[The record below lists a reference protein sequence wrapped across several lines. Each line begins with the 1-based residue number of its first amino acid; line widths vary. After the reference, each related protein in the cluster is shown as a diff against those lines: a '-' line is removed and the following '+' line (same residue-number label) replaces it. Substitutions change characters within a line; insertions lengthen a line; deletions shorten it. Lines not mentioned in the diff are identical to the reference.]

1 MIKLA
6 KNVQVKKA
14 NRVISIPQ
22 DQVKGYLQRGYDQI
36 EDGKVVKHA
45 TGGKNISAA
54 QYQKAL
60 DRIEE
65 LEAKGPEEGVSQAE
79 FDKLNDAYQELAQEN
94 DELKDK
100 AKKFADKGK
109 ALQEENEKLKKQL
122 NK

>member
-6 KNVQVKKA
+6 KVVQVKKA
-14 NRVISIPQ
+14 NRIVSIPA
-22 DQVKGYLQRGYDQI
+22 DQLKGYLQRGYDQV

-54 QYQKAL
+54 QHQKVL

-65 LEAKGPEEGVSQAE
+65 LEARGTEGGVSQEE
-79 FDKLNDAYQELAQEN
+79 FDKLQEAHQELAQEN
-94 DELKDK
+94 DELKEK
-100 AKKFADKGK
+100 AAKFAEKGK
-109 ALQEENEKLKKQL
+109 ALQEENERLKKK